1 MELTGKQLIGRQVR
15 FGTEGTQRA
24 INPATGDEIE
34 PPFGGGSTD
43 DVDTACALA
52 SAAFDSYRD
61 ISLERR
67 AQFLEAIA
75 QGIID
80 LGDVLVNRVMAE
92 SGLPRPRVEGE
103 RARTAGQLRLFASLV
118 REGRFLA
125 ATVALPLPEP
135 KPLPRADLR
144 AQKIALGPVAVFGAS
159 NFPLA
164 FSVAGGDTASALA
177 AGNPVIVKAHP
188 AHPGTS
194 ALVGQAIRESVKA
207 CGLPE
212 GVFSM
217 LFDAGVD
224 VGVQLVKHPAIKA
237 VAFTGSFAGGTAL
250 MKLAAA
256 RPEPIPCYSEMGSVN
271 PVFVLP
277 GALKQR
283 GSAVATELQTSFT
296 LGAGQFCTKP
306 GLVLV
311 PQQDGAPAFMK
322 ELGDKVCD
330 TPAQTLLTKA
340 IADRYTAAVKGR
352 LSDATVLAQGAEP
365 DGSSTAATVQA

>member
-52 SAAFDSYRD
+52 SAAFDSYRA

-75 QGIID
+75 QGILD

-118 REGRFLA
+118 RERRFLA
-125 ATVALPLPEP
+125 ATVDHLLRER

-177 AGNPVIVKAHP
+177 AGCPVVVKAHD

-194 ALVGQAIRESVKA
+194 ELVGRAAADAVA
-207 CGLPE
+207 AAGLPA
-212 GVFSM
+212 GTFSM
-217 LFDAGVD
+217 LFGSGPGLGAALVSDAR
-224 VGVQLVKHPAIKA
+224 IKA
-237 VAFTGSFAGGTAL
+237 V
-250 MKLAAA
+250 
-256 RPEPIPCYSEMGSVN
+256 
-271 PVFVLP
+271 
-277 GALKQR
+277 
-283 GSAVATELQTSFT
+283 
-296 LGAGQFCTKP
+296 
-306 GLVLV
+306 
-311 PQQDGAPAFMK
+311 
-322 ELGDKVCD
+322 
-330 TPAQTLLTKA
+330 
-340 IADRYTAAVKGR
+340 
-352 LSDATVLAQGAEP
+352 
-365 DGSSTAATVQA
+365 